1 MKWLNLAFKRCFL
14 TSFEFAKITE
24 NRAQKWWLEKTRQ
37 IIIAIFFGYIL
48 TGWKK
53 AFSLIRRSGFL
64 AWIKASQAF
73 ATGKYYC
80 HKFLGVN
87 WIERAQWG
95 EALYEVKS
103 LFLKQDDSMKNFL
116 KHRSYSRHK
125 KYFVKIGC
133 VDENSNTT
141 SQLLWLHCEEFDN
154 WFNFCSKK
162 ILVQTYYLQ

>member
-80 HKFLGVN
+80 HKFLGFYG
-87 WIERAQWG
+87 IELAQWG
-95 EALYEVKS
+95 QALYEVEF
-103 LFLKQDDSMKNFL
+103 LFLKQGDFTKSILNYRSIQGLESISWNRLCRRKL
-116 KHRSYSRHK
+116 KCD
-125 KYFVKIGC
+125 FTIA
-133 VDENSNTT
+133 
-141 SQLLWLHCEEFDN
+141 LAPLWWF
-154 WFNFCSKK
+154 WFNFCSK
-162 ILVQTYYLQ
+162 ILVQTCYLQ